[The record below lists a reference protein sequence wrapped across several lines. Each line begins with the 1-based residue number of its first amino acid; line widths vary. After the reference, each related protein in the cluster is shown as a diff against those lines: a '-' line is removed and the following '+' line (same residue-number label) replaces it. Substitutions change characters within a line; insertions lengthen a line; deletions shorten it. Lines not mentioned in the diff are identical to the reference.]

1 MSHGQDRQGPFRG
14 LRLTVPGSGLQH
26 LTFGFE
32 FNQSLVNVALPSSL
46 RSLTFGFHFKQSLED
61 VALPSSLQSLT
72 FVVMI
77 RQPRPTLKSEVPS
90 TLQEVI
96 YERVCR
102 RAYGQRGV
110 CGIRFASVQSRRE
123 GAPPFLPGA
132 PWPSPQGVSPLV
144 GLPAKRLPGRWASAW
159 RRRGSTYSNN
169 QIAYS
174 RPLTWIHRHRL
185 GTS

>member
-1 MSHGQDRQGPFRG
+1 MTGGAEQMSGRHGTRSFAECISLESVRSD
-14 LRLTVPGSGLQH
+14 LQQIT
-26 LTFGFE
+26 LGDY
-32 FNQSLVNVALPSSL
+32 FNQTS
-46 RSLTFGFHFKQSLED
+46 
-61 VALPSSLQSLT
+61 
-72 FVVMI
+72 M
-77 RQPRPTLKSEVPS
+77 PTIQQVG
-90 TLQEVI
+90 
-96 YERVCR
+96 
-102 RAYGQRGV
+102 ADGQRGV

-132 PWPSPQGVSPLV
+132 PRPSPQGVGPLV
-144 GLPAKRLPGRWASAW
+144 DLPAKRLPGRWASAW